1 MTGILDDILALTEI
15 NERVGLAESAGDKAY
30 LEGVLA
36 SEFAFRRA
44 DGMLVGRT
52 AFMAAVSPSA
62 ERKTAVEHV
71 ELSGGRAVVT
81 CVVRMTVQ
89 GEEKAFHNLRLFVK
103 TDGGWKLLGWANER
117 Q

>member
-1 MTGILDDILALTEI
+1 MTSMPDDTQILTEI
-15 NERVGLAESAGDKAY
+15 NERIGLAESAGDKAY

-44 DGMLVGRT
+44 DGTLVGRT
-52 AFMAAVSPSA
+52 AFLAAVSASA
-62 ERKTAVEHV
+62 ERRTAVERV
-71 ELSGGRAVVT
+71 ELFGKRALVT

-89 GEEKAFHNLRLFVK
+89 SEEKAFHNLRLFVK
-103 TDGGWKLLGWANER
+103 TDDGWKLLGWANER